1 MGMGGQRHR
10 KIETAAAVA
19 ALKKANAAMLAFELE
34 EGCGEDTFI
43 GKGST
48 YACTKAENNRAIK
61 AIRNEGLT
69 PGTAA
74 QGVLALFGAV
84 LLTTYEDQYDLICA
98 ARRMSAAALSDTQL
112 T

>member
-1 MGMGGQRHR
+1 MGGQ
-10 KIETAAAVA
+10 KYQKAEKAAAVA

-34 EGCGEDTFI
+34 EGCGEPTFI
-43 GKGST
+43 GKDST
-48 YACTKAENNRAIK
+48 YARLKAENNRVIK
-61 AIRNEGLT
+61 VIRDEGLT

-98 ARRMSAAALSDTQL
+98 ARRMSAAAAGERQAA
-112 T
+112 